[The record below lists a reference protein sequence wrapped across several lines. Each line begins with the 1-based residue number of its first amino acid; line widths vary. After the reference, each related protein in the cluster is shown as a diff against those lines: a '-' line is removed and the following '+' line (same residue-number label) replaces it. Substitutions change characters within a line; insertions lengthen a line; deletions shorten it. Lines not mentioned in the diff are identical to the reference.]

1 MEIIRSRLLWG
12 ALLILA
18 GVVFLLDSLQ
28 VVSLGGYFITVLFAL
43 GGLFFLSVY
52 TGNRQQW
59 WALIPGFVLLS
70 LAALIFINEAFPNR
84 FENLGGVIFLGG
96 IGLAFLLVYLT
107 QRENWWAVIP
117 AGVMFTVAIISG
129 IGDFVQGEMVPG
141 VLFLGLALTFAL
153 VALLPNSQ
161 GRMTWAYIPAGIL
174 AVMGLLFLAAQVS
187 LVNFVWPVALILL
200 GLFLIGRT
208 YLWKR

>member
-28 VVSLGGYFITVLFAL
+28 VVSLGEYFITALFAL

-59 WALIPGFVLLS
+59 WALIPGVVLLS
-70 LAALIFINEAFPNR
+70 LAALIFINQAFPNR

-117 AGVMFTVAIISG
+117 AGVLFTVAIISG
-129 IGDFVQGEMVPG
+129 IGDTVQGDFVPG
-141 VLFLGLALTFAL
+141 VLFLGLAVTFAV
-153 VALLPNSQ
+153 VALLPNAQ
-161 GRMTWAYIPAGIL
+161 GRMSWAFIPAGIL

-187 LVNFVWPVALILL
+187 LINFVWPVALILL